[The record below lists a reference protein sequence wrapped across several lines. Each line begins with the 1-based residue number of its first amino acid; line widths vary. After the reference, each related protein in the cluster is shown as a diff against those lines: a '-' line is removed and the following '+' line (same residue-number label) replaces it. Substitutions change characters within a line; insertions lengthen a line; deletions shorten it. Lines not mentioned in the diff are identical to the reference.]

1 MKNWKEENA
10 PKYMKIISTSQ
21 SEKENFSAMTKT
33 STNQDLRFNIN
44 IYVLVQAH
52 TKNPA
57 IPLLHHTITVSENC
71 FWIIRFNQIA
81 VCLDAHSS

>member
-44 IYVLVQAH
+44 IYVLV
-52 TKNPA
+52 
-57 IPLLHHTITVSENC
+57 
-71 FWIIRFNQIA
+71 
-81 VCLDAHSS
+81 